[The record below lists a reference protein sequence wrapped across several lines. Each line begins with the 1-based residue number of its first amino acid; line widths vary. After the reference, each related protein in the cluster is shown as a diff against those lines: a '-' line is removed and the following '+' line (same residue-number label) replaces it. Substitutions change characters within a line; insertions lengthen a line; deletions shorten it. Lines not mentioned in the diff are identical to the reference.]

1 MSIFLSRPGQG
12 TGHTGSIMSAIGPL
26 DVVAL
31 RRAHGRWLAGT
42 TGAVL
47 ETFAGEAALIEL
59 VGPDGRSQDM
69 LTVPLDDLEL
79 VQRGNSPHGSD
90 PDRLAG

>member
-1 MSIFLSRPGQG
+1 MSTIRE
-12 TGHTGSIMSAIGPL
+12 L
-26 DVVAL
+26 DTVAL
-31 RRAHGRWLAGT
+31 RHPYGRWLAGT

-47 ETFAGEAALIEL
+47 ETFDDTAALIEL
-59 VGPDGRSQDM
+59 VGPDGRSLDM

-79 VQRGNSPHGSD
+79 VQLPGSPQGSD

>member
-1 MSIFLSRPGQG
+1 MSTIRE
-12 TGHTGSIMSAIGPL
+12 L
-26 DVVAL
+26 DTVAL
-31 RRAHGRWLAGT
+31 RRTHGQWLAGT

-47 ETFAGEAALIEL
+47 ETFDDQAALIEL
-59 VGPDGRSQDM
+59 VGPDGRCLDM

-79 VQRGNSPHGSD
+79 VQRPGSLRGSD